1 MAKLRIKQVRSTIG
15 QRDNFERTLRSLG
28 LRRINQSVI
37 HDDTPSIRGM
47 VHSVQHLV
55 SVELEAGEEE

>member
-28 LRRINQSVI
+28 LRRINHSVI

>member
-15 QRDNFERTLRSLG
+15 QRNNFERTLRSLG
-28 LRRINQSVI
+28 LRRINHSVI